1 MGAAVPTIAVNVLD
15 GIAYG
20 MLLFT
25 VGIGLAVI
33 FGIMGV
39 LNLAHGSLY
48 LAGAY
53 ITSTLSGGGLTG
65 FVVAVLAGAA
75 AGAVGGTLLAGLLRP
90 LGASGH
96 LEQALLTLGLAFI
109 ASWAFTAGFGAA
121 PRPADPPAVLA
132 GSISIAGHGYPIYR
146 LLFIA
151 VAAVLACALHLLVRH
166 TTAGIVLRATVA
178 DPAMAA
184 VSGIRTGRVRVVA
197 LAAGGALAAT
207 AGVLGAPLLGP
218 APGTD
223 NQILV
228 LSLIVVVLGGAGSI
242 PHTLAAG
249 LLVGQ
254 VQVLTVTVPA
264 VAPFLL
270 FAAVLTVLVVR
281 GGRTGVV
288 SRA

>member
-1 MGAAVPTIAVNVLD
+1 VATIAVNVLD
-15 GIAYG
+15 GLAYG

-25 VGIGLAVI
+25 VGAGLAVI

-53 ITSTLSGGGLTG
+53 ITSTVSGGDMVG
-65 FVVAVLAGAA
+65 FVVAVLVGAVAGAF
-75 AGAVGGTLLAGLLRP
+75 GGTLLAALLRP
-90 LGASGH
+90 LGDGGH

-121 PRPADPPAVLA
+121 PRPADPPVVLA
-132 GSISIAGHGYPIYR
+132 HSISIAGHGYPLYR
-146 LLFIA
+146 LMFIA
-151 VAAVLACALHLLVRH
+151 VAAVVAAGLHLLVRH

-178 DPAMAA
+178 DRAMAA
-184 VSGIRTGRVRVVA
+184 ASGIRTGRVGVAA

-223 NQILV
+223 SQILV
-228 LSLIVVVLGGAGSI
+228 LSLIVVVLGGAGSV
-242 PHTLAAG
+242 PRTLAAS

-264 VAPFLL
+264 MAPFLL
-270 FAAVLTVLVVR
+270 FAAVLIVLVVR
-281 GGRTGVV
+281 GGRTAVV